1 MNTTNKIIFQ
11 IICLLSLNLMVGCD
25 TLINLNKDSSSNNN
39 KNTTNVSV
47 LTKTDIKQVDVR
59 ILNPEDNKTVNWY
72 KKDDKTIVMKI
83 SSQARLV
90 GVVTL
95 KDETKSSNV
104 IWSSSDNTVA
114 NVNDGNVTAKKIGI
128 TTIVAVSTLDPS
140 YKGVLNI
147 EVVDDAN
154 FSAIDVSSINNVK
167 DINSYVL
174 TPDGNLNDISLLI
187 NSTVSGVAFVTLK
200 DKTKN
205 SNVIWESSDNNI
217 AIVDK
222 DGKITAKKFGVT
234 TIVAKYKLNPDYKA
248 LINIEVV
255 DKLNDNK
262 TVVGKIDPNLIISPK
277 IDSKESSV
285 PQVDN
290 IITLQPKISS
300 TPTIAPSSQVDNTIV
315 VQPKA
320 SSSQSF
326 PSGKIVF
333 IASTNR
339 SYTNN
344 SIYIINPDGSNQTKL
359 IDLGNKFSQ
368 ASLSVENGQIVFIKD
383 ENKITTMNLDG
394 SNINT
399 LLSTKSG
406 YYSEPSWSPDG
417 SKIIFKFKDSGGYS
431 EEIDIIDKNGNNQ
444 RKVNISGITDS
455 SKISWSPDGS
465 KIVFSSINIDSGFN
479 IYTSDIDGSN
489 QKKLTKNGVFN
500 EPSWSPDGSKIVFSG
515 QDNSSYG
522 IGSFLINP
530 DGSNFS
536 LISRERIRNTSW
548 SPDGSKVLFTDY
560 SSQTNKSEIY
570 TMNPDGS
577 NITKFINTD
586 LFITYASWSN

>member
-1 MNTTNKIIFQ
+1 
-11 IICLLSLNLMVGCD
+11 MVGCD
-25 TLINLNKDSSSNNN
+25 ALINLTKDSSSNNS

-114 NVNDGNVTAKKIGI
+114 NVNDGNVTAKKIGV

-140 YKGVLNI
+140 YKGILNI

-187 NSTVSGVAFVTLK
+187 NSSVSGVAFVTLK

-222 DGKITAKKFGVT
+222 DGKITAKKIGVT

-262 TVVGKIDPNLIISPK
+262 TIVGKNDPNLIVSPK
-277 IDSKESSV
+277 IDPKESSI

-290 IITLQPKISS
+290 ITTLQPKTSP
-300 TPTIAPSSQVDNTIV
+300 TPTIAPSTQVDNIIF

-320 SSSQSF
+320 SSTPVPIPSF

-333 IASTNR
+333 SASTN
-339 SYTNN
+339 SFYNNN
-344 SIYIINPDGSNQTKL
+344 SIYIINSDGSNQTKL
-359 IDLGNKFSQ
+359 IDLGYNYSVSYISHP
-368 ASLSVENGQIVFIKD
+368 SLSNDGSKIVFIKD
-383 ENKITTMNLDG
+383 GNKLATMNSDG

-399 LLSTKSG
+399 LLSTNSG
-406 YYSEPSWSPDG
+406 YYSKPRWSSDG
-417 SKIIFKFKDSGGYS
+417 SKILFKFYDGLSS
-431 EEIDIIDKNGNNQ
+431 EVNIIDKNGNNQ
-444 RKVNISGITDS
+444 RKVKISGITNS
-455 SKISWSPDGS
+455 NKISLSPDGS
-465 KIVFSSINIDSGFN
+465 KIVFSSSNVGSSFDSNTNLGIN
-479 IYTSDIDGSN
+479 IYTCNIDGSN
-489 QKKLTKNGVFN
+489 ITKLTKIGFFDQA
-500 EPSWSPDGSKIVFSG
+500 SWSPDGSKIVFSG

-530 DGSNFS
+530 DGSNFT
-536 LISRERIRNTSW
+536 LISRERIENTGW
-548 SPDGSKVLFTDY
+548 SPDGSKILFTEY

-570 TMNPDGS
+570 TMNPDGTD
-577 NITKFINTD
+577 ITKFINTD
-586 LFITYASWSN
+586 LFITYVSWGN

>member
-1 MNTTNKIIFQ
+1 
-11 IICLLSLNLMVGCD
+11 MVGCD
-25 TLINLNKDSSSNNN
+25 ALINLTKDSSSNNS

-59 ILNPEDNKTVNWY
+59 ILNPEDSKTVNWY

-114 NVNDGNVTAKKIGI
+114 NVNDGTVTAKKIGV

-140 YKGVLNI
+140 YKGILNI

-187 NSTVSGVAFVTLK
+187 NSSVSGVAFVTLK

-222 DGKITAKKFGVT
+222 DGKITAKKIGVT

-255 DKLNDNK
+255 DKLNNNK
-262 TVVGKIDPNLIISPK
+262 TVVGKNDPNLIVSPK
-277 IDSKESSV
+277 NDPKESSI
-285 PQVDN
+285 PQLDN

-320 SSSQSF
+320 SSNPVPTPSF

-333 IASTNR
+333 SASTSNFY
-339 SYTNN
+339 SNNN

-406 YYSEPSWSPDG
+406 YYSEASWSPDG
-417 SKIIFKFKDSGGYS
+417 SKILFKFKDSGGYLS
-431 EEIDIIDKNGNNQ
+431 EVNIIDKDGNNQ
-444 RKVNISGITDS
+444 KKVNIPTVYG
-455 SKISWSPDGS
+455 KIAWSPDSS
-465 KIVFSSINIDSGFN
+465 KIVFSSMIDSNSNLGTN
-479 IYTSDIDGSN
+479 IYTSNIDGSN
-489 QKKLTKNGVFN
+489 LTKLTKNGIFD
-500 EPSWSPDGSKIVFSG
+500 EPSWSPNGSKIIFSG

-522 IGSFLINP
+522 IGSFLINT
-530 DGSNFS
+530 DGSNFT
-536 LISRERIRNTSW
+536 LISKERIKNPSW
-548 SPDGSKVLFTDY
+548 SPDGSKILFTNY

-570 TMNPDGS
+570 TMNPDGT

-586 LFITYASWSN
+586 FFILYASWSI